1 MAVATAAM
9 RYFRPIPRLVIKTVK
24 MPARIPMTMPM
35 TATAAATR
43 NTSADP
49 PRMRPIKAPRT
60 APESAPAIA
69 PTSKPIARTRTPLA
83 SQTPIAWRRWEI
95 VREMWSWVCKSAM
108 VAALI

>member
-1 MAVATAAM
+1 
-9 RYFRPIPRLVIKTVK
+9 
-24 MPARIPMTMPM
+24 MTMPI

-43 NTSADP
+43 NTSAEP

-83 SQTPIAWRRWEI
+83 SQTPAAWRRWE
-95 VREMWSWVCKSAM
+95 VVSEMWSWVCKSALA
-108 VAALI
+108 AALK